1 MSVAEQNAGP
11 DANDE
16 AGSGAVSP
24 SVPELVPGAARGT
37 RPGVRLRAWRLRAG
51 LTQAE
56 VAEQSGLTTAGV
68 AALERDARMARDPR
82 ALRALADA
90 LRLSSEERR
99 VFVGAITAHPSPTGL
114 RRKSSK
120 HVPSPVA
127 AEHRLQASRPPLPS
141 KITPPVARPRVVARP
156 RLLRRLD
163 GALEHALALVIGPAG
178 FGKTTLLAEWAVHVG
193 ARAAVGWVSLEPG
206 DTDPQRF
213 WMGVLAALQARRPGL
228 GAAALTHL

>member
-24 SVPELVPGAARGT
+24 SLLELVPGAAMGT

-56 VAEQSGLTTAGV
+56 LAEQSGLTTAGV

-90 LRLSSEERR
+90 LRLSSDERR
-99 VFVGAITAHPSPTGL
+99 VFVGAITAHRPPTGL

-127 AEHRLQASRPPLPS
+127 AEH
-141 KITPPVARPRVVARP
+141 
-156 RLLRRLD
+156 
-163 GALEHALALVIGPAG
+163 PA
-178 FGKTTLLAEWAVHVG
+178 
-193 ARAAVGWVSLEPG
+193 PG
-206 DTDPQRF
+206 IQ
-213 WMGVLAALQARRPGL
+213 
-228 GAAALTHL
+228 AAAAQQNY